1 MSTLHEQEEHDGSA
15 DATDDRR
22 PLRGEATARPWDQGN
37 GGPQA
42 QHIESGRELTLP
54 PTYIDHEKRIVM
66 TNQFAATPSISTLDP
81 WRDMT
86 VQVTFRTV
94 DPIHSTEVV
103 IDPYPTDDGCLLQL
117 LDATI
122 TRLRAYREALLE
134 AEEEDR
140 EPLPASARPVPWY
153 AWGR

>member
-1 MSTLHEQEEHDGSA
+1 MSTQHEQEEHDGSA
-15 DATDDRR
+15 DAAGDRR
-22 PLRGEATARPWDQGN
+22 SRCGAATARPWDQGN

-42 QHIESGRELTLP
+42 QHTEGGRELTLP
-54 PTYIDHEKRIVM
+54 PICIDHEKEIVM
-66 TNQFAATPSISTLDP
+66 TNHSAVTPSISTLDP

-86 VQVTFRTV
+86 VQIMFRTV

-103 IDPYPTDDGCLLQL
+103 VDPYPTDDGCLLQL